1 MTLDEY
7 CGVIADW
14 LMANPKALTVLE
26 YFENNEELFPLSEVL
41 AANDSRIYDV
51 LSERILQLGLQ
62 NKVNASIA
70 KLYLSKRF
78 ESENTIKTDSVSE
91 IKFKFG

>member
-1 MTLDEY
+1 MTLDDY

-14 LMANPKALTVLE
+14 LMANPNALTVLE
-26 YFENNEELFPLSEVL
+26 YFENNEELFTLSEVL

-51 LSERILQLGLQ
+51 LSERILKLGLQ
-62 NKVNASIA
+62 NSVNASIA

-78 ESENTIKTDSVSE
+78 ESENTINTPVSE